1 MKTFTEF
8 MNEVYD
14 PDVQGRSQITKQGEG
29 GRIARKRTLTDPE
42 RKRTKAVGGGKTE
55 IVKQKPRKDIGQSN
69 PKMGPSGRQQQ
80 PTQER
85 GTAGVSG
92 KEAQRKAYRER
103 KAREAGAKT
112 KTASQLLTKKEP
124 KKVDPGY
131 KPQKASNKTQKERDV
146 IRNKGEK
153 ALRDIR
159 LQSTGKKSEKDLKH
173 SVTKKEGI
181 RRKKSEKK

>member
-1 MKTFTEF
+1 

-55 IVKQKPRKDIGQSN
+55 IVKQKPRKDIGQPN

-103 KAREAGAKT
+103 KARERGEKT
-112 KTASQLLTKKEP
+112 QTASQLLTKKEP
-124 KKVDPGY
+124 KKVDPQY
-131 KPQKASNKTQKERDV
+131 KPQKASGKTQKERKALTK
-146 IRNKGEK
+146 KGEK

-159 LQSTGKKSEKDLKH
+159 LQSTGKKSEKELKH
-173 SVTKKEGI
+173 AVTSKEI
-181 RRKKSEKK
+181 ARRKKE